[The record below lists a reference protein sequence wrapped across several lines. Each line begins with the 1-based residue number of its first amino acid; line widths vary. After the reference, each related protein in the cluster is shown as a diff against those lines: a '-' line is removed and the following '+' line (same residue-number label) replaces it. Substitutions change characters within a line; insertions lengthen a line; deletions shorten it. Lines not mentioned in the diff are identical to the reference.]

1 MCENIN
7 LSLEFELSKED
18 NLLKRFEEIHN
29 YIYAND
35 GLSTQQTLE
44 EIIKILFIKIYDEN
58 KRSNQFQISAEEL
71 KHLKQSNS
79 ATTFVKRISNLLEE
93 TKKEFRDVFEADE
106 KIRLSNI
113 ALGFTI
119 NKLQNISLADSSNDA
134 KGLAFQ
140 KFLAHQEKDGRGQ
153 FFTPEPVIDFCVEI
167 IQPKPNET
175 IIDPACG
182 SGGFLIS
189 SLKHLLKNNLKT
201 KTDNFVT
208 KNLFGLD
215 INKSIAR
222 IAKMKLLLEANGQ
235 ANIFCT
241 NSLEDLDEI
250 RLIVSSA
257 LQKKSFDGFDIV
269 LTNPPF
275 GTLGKITNTKILLQ
289 YDLGY
294 KWTGSGNEFYKTK
307 TLRDGQAAEILFIER
322 CLQLLKEGGRLGIV
336 LPNGHF
342 ENPSLDYLRFYLKQK
357 ANVLAIVN
365 LPQETFIP
373 YGTGVKTSLLFL
385 EKETANTKTQYPIFF
400 SKIKKPG
407 YQGNKNGT
415 PIYKKDKYGMTIKE
429 KSGAQILDEDF
440 SIVVEEYK
448 AFQKKQTIDSDNS
461 FSINFNELNG
471 RFDYDFYS
479 PENRKMI
486 SGLEDKNA
494 KRLYEIADI
503 VKIKSKKL
511 NQADK
516 SVEYVELSDINTHS
530 FEIINTT
537 NYTVHE
543 LPSRASY
550 ELRTGDII
558 TAVAGNSV
566 GTEKHATAL
575 VTEEFEGCI
584 CTNGFRVLRNF
595 KIDPYYLLYFLKS
608 ESFLKQI
615 FMYRTGAA
623 IPNISDSDL
632 SNILINIPSDKV
644 IKQISVKMKKAFE
657 LRQESRKQ
665 IESIDLELGAKG
677 ERL

>member
-1 MCENIN
+1 MSP
-7 LSLEFELSKED
+7 SLDFELSKED

-58 KRSNQFQISAEEL
+58 KRSNQFQISSDEL
-71 KHLKQSNS
+71 HHLKQSNT
-79 ATTFVKRISNLLEE
+79 ATTFIKRISNLLEE
-93 TKKEFRDVFEADE
+93 TKKEFKYVFEADE
-106 KIRLSNI
+106 KIRLSNS

-119 NKLQNISLADSSNDA
+119 NKLQSISLADSSNDA

-167 IQPKPNET
+167 IQPKPNEV

-189 SLKHLLKNNLKT
+189 SLKHLLKNNPKIFAEE
-201 KTDNFVT
+201 FVT

-241 NSLEDLDEI
+241 NSLEDIDEI
-250 RLIVSSA
+250 KLTVSGA
-257 LQKKSFDGFDIV
+257 LKNKPFDGFDIV

-275 GTLGKITNTKILLQ
+275 GTLGKITNTKTLSQ

-294 KWTGSGNEFYKTK
+294 KWTGSDNLFYKTK
-307 TLRDGQAAEILFIER
+307 ILRDGQSAEILFIER

-415 PIYKKDKYGMTIKE
+415 PIYKKDKYGMTIKD
-429 KSGAQILDEDF
+429 KNGAQILDEDF

-448 AFQKKQTIDSDNS
+448 AFQKNLTIDSDNS

-479 PENRKMI
+479 PENRKML
-486 SGLEDKNA
+486 SLLEDKNA
-494 KRLYEIADI
+494 KRLYEVADI
-503 VKIKSKKL
+503 IKIKSKKL
-511 NQADK
+511 NHSDK

-537 NYTVHE
+537 KYIVHE

-550 ELRTGDII
+550 ELKTGDII

-575 VTEEFEGCI
+575 VTDEFEGCI

-595 KIDPYYLLYFLKS
+595 KIDPYYLLYVLKS

-632 SNILINIPSDKV
+632 ANILIHIPSEKV
-644 IKQISVKMKKAFE
+644 IKQISAKMKKAFD
-657 LRQESRKQ
+657 LRQESRKE
-665 IESIDLELGAKG
+665 IESIELELQI
-677 ERL
+677 

>member
-1 MCENIN
+1 MDLI
-7 LSLEFELSKED
+7 LPFELSKED

-29 YIYAND
+29 HIYAND
-35 GLSTQQTLE
+35 GLSTQQSLE
-44 EIIKILFIKIYDEN
+44 EIIKILFIKIFDEN
-58 KRSNQFQISAEEL
+58 NKSNQFHISSNEL
-71 KHLKQSNS
+71 NHLKQFNS
-79 ATTFVKRISNLLEE
+79 ATNFVKRISNLLEE
-93 TKKEFRDVFEADE
+93 TKKEFKDIFDADE

-113 ALGFTI
+113 ALGFTV
-119 NKLQNISLADSSNDA
+119 NKLQAISLSDSSSDA

-140 KFLAHQEKDGRGQ
+140 KFLAHKEKDGRGQ

-167 IQPKPNET
+167 IQPRPNET

-189 SLKHLLKNNLKT
+189 SLKYVLKNNPNAKAE
-201 KTDNFVT
+201 NFVA

-222 IAKMKLLLEANGQ
+222 IAKMKLLLEANSQ

-250 RLIVSSA
+250 KLIVSCA
-257 LQKKSFDGFDIV
+257 LNKKSFDGFDIV

-275 GTLGKITNTKILLQ
+275 GTVGKITNTKTLSR

-294 KWTGSGNEFYKTK
+294 KWAGSDNQFYKTK
-307 TLRDGQAAEILFIER
+307 TLSNGLAAEILFIER
-322 CLQLLKEGGRLGIV
+322 CLQLLKDGGRLGIV

-342 ENPSLDYLRFYLKQK
+342 ENPSLEYLRFYIKQK
-357 ANVLAIVN
+357 ANILAIVN
-365 LPQETFIP
+365 LPQETFVP

-415 PIYKKDKYGMTIKE
+415 PVYKKDKYGITLKD
-429 KSGAQILDEDF
+429 KNKTPILDEDF
-440 SIVVEEYK
+440 SVVVEEYK
-448 AFQKKQTIDSDNS
+448 AFQKNKTIETVNS
-461 FSINFNELNG
+461 FSINCNELNG

-479 PENRKMI
+479 PENKKMI
-486 SGLEDKNA
+486 SVLENKNA
-494 KRLYEIADI
+494 KRLCEIAEI
-503 VKIKSKKL
+503 IKVKSRKL
-511 NQADK
+511 NQSDK
-516 SVEYVELSDINTHS
+516 SVVYVELSDINTHS

-537 NYTVHE
+537 SYLVHE

-550 ELRTGDII
+550 ELKTGDII

-566 GTEKHATAL
+566 GTQKHATAL
-575 VTEEFEGCI
+575 VTDEFEGCI

-595 KIDPYYLLYFLKS
+595 KIDLYYLLYFLKS
-608 ESFLKQI
+608 ESFLKQMY
-615 FMYRTGAA
+615 MYRTGAA
-623 IPNISDSDL
+623 IPNVSDYDL
-632 SNILINIPSDKV
+632 ANILINIPDEKD
-644 IKQISVKMKKAFE
+644 IKQISQKVKKAFK
-657 LRQESRKQ
+657 LKQESKMLL
-665 IESIDLELGAKG
+665 ESINL
-677 ERL
+677 

>member
-1 MCENIN
+1 MD
-7 LSLEFELSKED
+7 LALDFELSKED

-29 YIYAND
+29 FIYAND

-44 EIIKILFIKIYDEN
+44 EIIKILFIKIFDEN
-58 KRSNQFQISAEEL
+58 NKSNQFKISADELNQL
-71 KHLKQSNS
+71 KHSNA
-79 ATTFVKRISNLLEE
+79 ATTFIKRIADLLNE
-93 TKKEFRDVFEADE
+93 TKKEFKEVFDVDE

-113 ALGFTI
+113 TLGFTV
-119 NKLQNISLADSSNDA
+119 NKLQSISLSSSSNDA

-167 IQPKPNET
+167 IQPQKNET

-189 SLKHLLKNNLKT
+189 SLKYLLRNNPKSKVET
-201 KTDNFVT
+201 FVSN
-208 KNLFGLD
+208 NLFGLD

-222 IAKMKLLLEANGQ
+222 IAEMKLLLEANEQ
-235 ANIFCT
+235 ANIFCS
-241 NSLEDLDEI
+241 NSLEDIDEVK
-250 RLIVSSA
+250 LVVSKNLRQDNFS
-257 LQKKSFDGFDIV
+257 GFDIV

-275 GTLGKITNTKILLQ
+275 GTVGKITSTKTLSQ

-294 KWTGSGNEFYKTK
+294 KWTGSDNQFYKSK
-307 TLRDGQAAEILFIER
+307 ILSNGLAAEILFIER

-342 ENPSLDYLRFYLKQK
+342 ENPSLDYLRYYIKQK
-357 ANVLAIVN
+357 AKVLAIIN

-385 EKETANTKTQYPIFF
+385 EKETVNPKKQYSIFF

-415 PIYKKDKYGMTIKE
+415 PIYKKNKYGITIKNE
-429 KSGAQILDEDF
+429 NGNPILDEDF
-440 SIVVEEYK
+440 SIVSEEYK
-448 AFQKKQTIDSDNS
+448 VFQRKAAIGTDNS
-461 FSINFNELNG
+461 FSINCNELSG

-486 SGLEDKNA
+486 TGLEDKNA
-494 KRLYEIADI
+494 KRLCEIADI
-503 VKIKSKKL
+503 IKVKSKIL
-511 NQADK
+511 SQFDK
-516 SVEYVELSDINTHS
+516 SVDYVELSDINTHS

-537 NYTVHE
+537 SYFVHE

-550 ELRTGDII
+550 ELKTGDII

-566 GTEKHATAL
+566 GTQKHATAF
-575 VTEEFEGCI
+575 VTGEFEGCI
-584 CTNGFRVLRNF
+584 CTNGFRVFRNF
-595 KIDPYYLLYFLKS
+595 KVDPYFLLYFLKS
-608 ESFLKQI
+608 ESFLKQMY
-615 FMYRTGAA
+615 MYRTGAA
-623 IPNISDSDL
+623 IPNVSDFDL
-632 SNILINIPSDKV
+632 ANILIHLPDEMT
-644 IKQISVKMKKAFE
+644 IKHISQKMKKAFD
-657 LRQESRKQ
+657 LRQESREQ
-665 IESIDLELGAKG
+665 IESINLAVV
-677 ERL
+677 